1 MYTMNRCSPRYLL
14 PLCALAASLSVALP
28 AAAQVA
34 TVTAPHA
41 GARNYPANV
50 QYGELVVE
58 QVPNVQLNGKPMR
71 TAPGFR
77 LFSAENRL
85 IFGHTVQGERLRVAY
100 VIETSTQWLLTAW
113 ILKPEEIAQ
122 IPRK

>member
-1 MYTMNRCSPRYLL
+1 MNRCSPRYLL
-14 PLCALAASLSVALP
+14 PICALAGCLSLALP

-34 TVTAPHA
+34 TVVAPQV
-41 GARNYPANV
+41 GARNFPANV
-50 QYGELVVE
+50 QYGELE
-58 QVPNVQLNGKPMR
+58 INQIPNAQLNGKPLR

-85 IFGHTVQGERLRVAY
+85 IFAHTVQGQRLRVAY

-122 IPRK
+122 IPRH